1 MCNGTSSRTSQG
13 GSIAVLQPKPS
24 SQRPQLHRELSL
36 RLAADAINGHTT
48 ATFEGLEASPLGS
61 YFVIHRDG
69 DLVTGSH
76 SESSILHRFAVPQT
90 AHQGNAF
97 DLNQRLDLGVG
108 GDGVIGRRVSFVN
121 EQTVLGEG
129 IIGWN

>member
-61 YFVIHRDG
+61 YFVI
-69 DLVTGSH
+69 
-76 SESSILHRFAVPQT
+76 Q
-90 AHQGNAF
+90 
-97 DLNQRLDLGVG
+97 
-108 GDGVIGRRVSFVN
+108 
-121 EQTVLGEG
+121 
-129 IIGWN
+129 